1 MKTTVIALMLGCL
14 LTQLAFAQV
23 PQRTDNGKYLQNLD
37 ENGCAAQG
45 YDCVALVTIPDKL
58 VKGSAEFQSEYQG
71 AKFWFASAANKAT
84 FDANPDKFAP
94 LYGGFCAIAVAEG
107 NLRPVQIWTHRVTP
121 DGHLTLNHNA
131 KALKLWEARLH
142 HNYKLAQ
149 KNWPT
154 VSQKP
159 AQYDILHKGET
170 QQTLAATSFEG
181 PKK

>member
-1 MKTTVIALMLGCL
+1 MLALALSSL
-14 LTQLAFAQV
+14 LALPALAQV
-23 PQRTDNGKYLQNLD
+23 PQRTADGKYLQNLD

-58 VKGSAEFQSEYQG
+58 VKGRADIKSEYQG
-71 AKFWFASAANKAT
+71 ATFWFASAANKAT
-84 FDANPDKFAP
+84 FDANPDKYAP

-131 KALKLWEARLH
+131 KALKLWESRLN

-154 VSQKP
+154 VSKKEP
-159 AQYDILHKGET
+159 KYDLIKKGET
-170 QQTLAATSFEG
+170 QASLAATSFEG
-181 PKK
+181 PND